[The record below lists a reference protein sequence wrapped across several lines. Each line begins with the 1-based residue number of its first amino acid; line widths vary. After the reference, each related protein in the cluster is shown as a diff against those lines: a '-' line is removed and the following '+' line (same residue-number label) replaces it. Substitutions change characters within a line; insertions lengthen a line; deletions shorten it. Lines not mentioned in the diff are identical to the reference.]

1 MLIVA
6 CLLIGMLGTIAV
18 WLVITGS
25 RSSPAVPLVYRI
37 PAVCKG
43 PAGRFTV
50 DTPSTTR
57 EISVGRNP
65 S

>member
-25 RSSPAVPLVYRI
+25 RSSPAVPLVYVSI
-37 PAVCKG
+37 HGVSA
-43 PAGRFTV
+43 
-50 DTPSTTR
+50 
-57 EISVGRNP
+57 
-65 S
+65 